1 MLAISIA
8 SCERERAMWKKL
20 SMLLPPCLV
29 NLIILFGGIAW
40 WLPAPLW
47 SRFGSIFIRFLLRDP
62 GNSAG
67 HVMLDNVF
75 AVDHRWDTVLAL
87 RWFMRENGVKNQPRC
102 SWISIDGIVHQF
114 HVGSH
119 TQIERIY

>member
-1 MLAISIA
+1 MLAISIFLR
-8 SCERERAMWKKL
+8 EREGHVEEAINVAA
-20 SMLLPPCLV
+20 SMPCQPNNFVWGHCLV
-29 NLIILFGGIAW
+29 VAS
-40 WLPAPLW
+40 PLW

>member
-1 MLAISIA
+1 VEEAINVAA
-8 SCERERAMWKKL
+8 SMPCQPNNFVWGH
-20 SMLLPPCLV
+20 CLV
-29 NLIILFGGIAW
+29 VACSIMEYIWLDIYKILVEV
-40 WLPAPLW
+40 
-47 SRFGSIFIRFLLRDP
+47 DP

-87 RWFMRENGVKNQPRC
+87 KWFMRENGVKNQPRC